1 MNEPGT
7 GRRIFRIEAI
17 VVAVIVVVATAL
29 ILPAIQQ
36 AREAARRTQSKNN
49 LKQLGLALDNYH
61 DTHQVFPPGGTF
73 DADGTPYQSWTVYL
87 LPYMEAT
94 PVYSVIDTGRPWDDP
109 VNFDLIVSG
118 SFGGGYGY
126 RDPSVP
132 IEKTESGLRAIH
144 YSPNQWLMYRNSSVR
159 VNDIPNREHSLLMA
173 DAFGSYAAY
182 GDPVNWR
189 DATLPYRTSPL
200 GFGHP
205 FRTSGTHVLF
215 ADGHV
220 EFVSQ
225 SVAPEIT
232 SAYSG
237 PQSLKPGPELTAQRS
252 EPYRIPDRPFWRY
265 YLGDRGRKSLMKFA
279 ISPDRS
285 RLDADF
291 DSVPVKRREDYG
303 WKTHFAE
310 FVRDIPIDH
319 VAVTGMLAADEL
331 RPFLALPMLKTLDI
345 SGAEIEGDMA
355 AVLAGAPHVDV
366 IGAP

>member
-1 MNEPGT
+1 MSEPRT
-7 GRRIFRIEAI
+7 GCRIFWIEAI
-17 VVAVIVVVATAL
+17 VVAVVVVVAAAL

-36 AREAARRTQSKNN
+36 AREAARRTQSRNN

-132 IEKTESGLRAIH
+132 IEKTETGLRAIH

-159 VNDIPNREHSLLMA
+159 LNDIPDRGHTLLMA

-182 GDPVNWR
+182 GDPINWR
-189 DATLPYRTSPL
+189 DAALSYRTAPL

-220 EFVSQ
+220 EFVPE
-225 SVAPEIT
+225 SVSPEIT
-232 SAYSG
+232 AAYSG
-237 PQSLKPGPELTAQRS
+237 PESLKPTPRLTAQRS

-265 YLGDRGRKSLMKFA
+265 FLGDRGRKSIMRFTV
-279 ISPDRS
+279 SPDRL
-285 RLDADF
+285 RLVATFGAVPAD
-291 DSVPVKRREDYG
+291 RREDNR
-303 WKTHFAE
+303 WRIDFAE
-310 FVRDIPIDH
+310 FARDMPIEDA
-319 VAVTGMLAADEL
+319 AVTGMLTADEL
-331 RPFLALPMLKTLDI
+331 RPFLNLPHLKRLDLQE
-345 SGAEIEGDMA
+345 AQIEGDVASVLSA
-355 AVLAGAPHVDV
+355 ASHVEV